1 MADTSCSD
9 ADHAI
14 AGGKSGKDAQKELL
28 MAGSIALQSDMPLIA
43 VEHYKSALEKM
54 NIKASQKIP
63 MGLLVLRYAL
73 CIALIKCNGYKH
85 IVEAVENL
93 RELIDTGCAS
103 RLPAL
108 YLALAKAFYALNR
121 YKRALDF
128 IEKGLK
134 AIQSNSK
141 VKQHAWPGLQ
151 QTIEETGK
159 DFLHKELLSLQKGC
173 KNYSPPDAVCG
184 YDKCEAISD
193 HVSPSR
199 DIYFTDPGFKPFYYL
214 QCDSK
219 CQFAYHNICWEHLQD
234 SDYELTEPKNLL
246 GTQCPSD
253 KCTTNLN
260 AISIIVDVRLIG
272 LDGFDKPIS
281 KFCIETPVD
290 KSAKKSCN
298 ISPSVV
304 SNGSSVK
311 SCGGASLRGSE
322 SGIRPSGEAP
332 CLAVTICQTPSDKNV
347 EKTTTPAPTRQS
359 NNMPLCSHASP
370 RTSNDQRLYPHPHA
384 AMLPWNRAPL
394 LPTPSPMNLAG
405 YPIVQRAQYMPPLFH
420 MPIYGPQVF
429 HPPRCPRPF
438 TPVPAQCHTYPP
450 TSCVEVVVGS
460 TSVLSAG
467 SRLLVPIS
475 PTGGPCQIKLP
486 PVDSCNR
493 IQTEEPSPSK
503 LSVVEDV
510 ERRVTKVAEDVPLEE
525 GGSTL
530 LQSSASCDVSVRIG
544 PPKVAELPLNLEGD
558 SVERKPIKSVVEEF
572 KRVVQQLAGEPSPK
586 VYAKKPKCAEPLS
599 NPETLSI
606 RKVLDELKRLFHEVV
621 SDENSVG
628 ETSLP
633 SPDFNTNHQNLPNVK
648 SYATTSCPSSISLP
662 LSVTSTSY
670 PHPGIDPLSF
680 NIQSDHFIT
689 QSSTFQA
696 KSKCS
701 PLKEKQDYSH
711 EPIVLPRSIIALY
724 CTPLDDI
731 RPEPL
736 TIPDIETA
744 MKIVDKCRAVKF
756 GYSDKEYVN
765 PELQCFGH
773 PFIASSSYVEPEEI
787 EMVDKDHADFVF
799 SYYQSM
805 FDKDGIHR
813 IEDLQEAWT
822 STLSDSLGLS
832 KTFTD
837 RYTNVAEFLL
847 KSEKFAAIDDVIGT
861 SDLLPDMFS
870 KAEAEIAESVK
881 YLLFTSVSNNNHR
894 DKLAHHA
901 NSTRDTQILNH
912 NSNPCTHI
920 NSIPSPC
927 PDPSKE
933 DSDGYDQSET
943 GKDDNDNAIFGNSST
958 CKSDASA
965 MNGEHKTDLK
975 ANFVYMSDDD
985 EEIETSLTNDIQPC
999 MAPSDA
1005 HEVSVLLHSTP
1016 SAVCVVDHDSQTDI
1030 CTDAEK
1036 QHLLEQKEILGKQVS
1051 ELKYEKTE
1059 LLQRIEQME
1068 STRANNES
1076 QQSNAIKIIQE
1087 SLEQKLQQKIE
1098 ELSEIQDKYI
1108 CLEKELNKAKE
1119 DLKDNENQ
1127 ISELGSVSDKLRRTH
1142 AKEINNFVKRLQSRE
1157 DEFKAT
1163 LKAKDEMY
1171 LHLWKEFCEYKI
1183 NKFNNLCNDRINV
1196 LSQLKDMM
1204 SDTLR
1209 PSKSDIKS
1217 SIEKYEEEMIT
1228 VALKTSEVNEVY
1240 TQEKELIMAGKQTSL
1255 PSVIDLPDFKNFSY
1269 PPEGAF
1275 EYLHSLL
1282 KPKQEEFGVPR
1293 NSYQP
1298 PASRFYP
1305 RSFTSNGLQSLSQP
1319 RESEGFPPVPSL
1331 SNSSI
1336 FGQQHNET
1344 SHLWNNF
1351 TAPTPVAPSPVPFD
1365 MSNSNG
1371 PHLPLHQG
1379 FGLPGP
1385 LMQPQLNL
1393 MSNIMSYQQP
1403 SQSSSV
1409 QLMGQTRTTPSPSL
1423 PFPSMNG
1430 SAFNSNQTTPAPGAI
1445 GSKVPMVGAVQKP
1458 VPNIGLPSSNPVV
1471 KSPPLATAVVTS
1483 SPPLAPASVSSQG
1496 AIPKPRVQA
1505 AATAAS
1511 MTPIVSSKPVAR
1523 PLSVKG
1529 LRTNE
1534 SNYEKLMR
1542 NLQKMFPT
1550 RNDVE
1555 LTHALKMARDKN
1567 GNTLSSLTHSEIIS
1581 KVEEILNKQA
1591 KHTSMGW
1598 EKFGKAAWG
1607 TAKAPVVE
1615 WEGSEQDECCICM
1628 TAMHAKEVY
1637 TLECKHAF
1645 HKECIRKWLLHDS
1658 VCPNCRTHSTM
1669 LDEFP
1674 PLG

>member
-311 SCGGASLRGSE
+311 
-322 SGIRPSGEAP
+322 
-332 CLAVTICQTPSDKNV
+332 
-347 EKTTTPAPTRQS
+347 
-359 NNMPLCSHASP
+359 
-370 RTSNDQRLYPHPHA
+370 
-384 AMLPWNRAPL
+384 
-394 LPTPSPMNLAG
+394 
-405 YPIVQRAQYMPPLFH
+405 
-420 MPIYGPQVF
+420 
-429 HPPRCPRPF
+429 
-438 TPVPAQCHTYPP
+438 
-450 TSCVEVVVGS
+450 
-460 TSVLSAG
+460 
-467 SRLLVPIS
+467 
-475 PTGGPCQIKLP
+475 
-486 PVDSCNR
+486 
-493 IQTEEPSPSK
+493 
-503 LSVVEDV
+503 
-510 ERRVTKVAEDVPLEE
+510 
-525 GGSTL
+525 
-530 LQSSASCDVSVRIG
+530 
-544 PPKVAELPLNLEGD
+544 
-558 SVERKPIKSVVEEF
+558 
-572 KRVVQQLAGEPSPK
+572 
-586 VYAKKPKCAEPLS
+586 
-599 NPETLSI
+599 
-606 RKVLDELKRLFHEVV
+606 
-621 SDENSVG
+621 
-628 ETSLP
+628 
-633 SPDFNTNHQNLPNVK
+633 
-648 SYATTSCPSSISLP
+648 
-662 LSVTSTSY
+662 
-670 PHPGIDPLSF
+670 
-680 NIQSDHFIT
+680 
-689 QSSTFQA
+689 A

-965 MNGEHKTDLK
+965 MNGEHKTELK

-1005 HEVSVLLHSTP
+1005 HEASVLLHSTP